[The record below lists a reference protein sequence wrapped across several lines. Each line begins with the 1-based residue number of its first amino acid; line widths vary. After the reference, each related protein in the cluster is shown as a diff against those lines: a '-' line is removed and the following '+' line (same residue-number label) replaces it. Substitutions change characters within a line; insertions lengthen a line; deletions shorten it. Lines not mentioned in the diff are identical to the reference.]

1 MNSMDTNMTVGI
13 LWGAVLFLLACIA
26 IVIVIYGKRVRRA
39 ERLAVSDPVTGGR
52 NGEGFRRAA
61 EKCLSGASA
70 QYAVVMMNVG
80 NYRQICSTFGG
91 DSGDRLLVWMHG
103 ILKSALS
110 GAEPFGR
117 VAGGTSCFLL
127 KNRQEDVIQARLQW
141 IRESAGSFNQR
152 RRIPYDLDLRFG
164 VYVPRENGESL
175 GSLQEKAAQAMERC
189 TEEARF
195 GFYEDTAGEPSSRI
209 WELIE
214 QMDRSLQNGDFLVYM
229 QPKVRLGDSRV
240 VGAEALVR
248 WRHPQRGMLT
258 PEMFVP
264 LLEEYHVMHRL
275 DEYLFERVCRKL
287 AQWKK
292 AGWKPCPISVNLS
305 RDDLNA
311 GDFPEFYAGLCQR
324 YGIEPKLI
332 EFELSEDILNRNI
345 KELHKVVEKLH
356 TCGFQCA
363 LDNFGRT
370 WIPMHLLRE
379 LDVDVI
385 KLDGSFFCTEN
396 NSRRNRF
403 VIEAILKLAN
413 QMRIRT
419 VAEGIDNSSQVQYLQ
434 QAACDMIQGLY
445 YFRPMPLEE
454 FQKTVYQDK
463 DLRYVEAEGARSGE
477 PARLDTRRTTDS
489 NIVMFSLLT
498 GEDRVAFSAPFSP
511 LLEGQLEFSGA
522 LALFRQSNLIH
533 ENDRKDFFHLLER
546 CRKEEGWVENTLR
559 FYTSEGHYE
568 WLEVHLH
575 REFSPAA
582 GDTVISGTL
591 VNVAGWKNEVNRWKE
606 KANRDALTGLY
617 NREYFEQFIANCLEK
632 GSVTTGAFVFIDVD
646 DFKRV
651 NDTLGHVI
659 GDDVLCWVAKRILGV
674 FRHTDIVARYGGDE
688 FVVFVNGI
696 GREHLKK
703 RLGQLCEE
711 FRFPYRNGAIE
722 YPVSGSIGAAMFPED
737 GRTYQELLNNADS
750 AAYEA
755 KGRGKNRFEL
765 YRPGMEG
772 DPSAQKK

>member
-1 MNSMDTNMTVGI
+1 MNGMDTNMTAGS
-13 LWGAVLFLLACIA
+13 LWGVILLLLACIA
-26 IVIVIYGKRVRRA
+26 ILIAVYSKRVRRA
-39 ERLAVSDPVTGGR
+39 EQQASTDGVTGGR

-61 EKCLSGASA
+61 EKCLSRANG
-70 QYAVVMMNVG
+70 QYAMVMMTVG
-80 NYRQICSTFGG
+80 NYRQICSTFGSE
-91 DSGDRLLVWMHG
+91 SGDRVLIWIHG
-103 ILKSALS
+103 ILKSALGS
-110 GAEPFGR
+110 AEPFGR
-117 VAGGTSCFLL
+117 LTGGTFCFLL
-127 KNRQEDVIQARLQW
+127 KNRQEDAILARLQR
-141 IRESAGSFNQR
+141 IRESANSFNRQ

-164 VYVPRENGESL
+164 VYAPRKKGESV
-175 GSLQEKAAQAMERC
+175 GALQEKAEQAMERR
-189 TEEARF
+189 TEEAWYS
-195 GFYEDTAGEPSSRI
+195 FYKDIAGEPSNRR
-209 WELIE
+209 WELVE

-240 VGAEALVR
+240 VGAEALAR

-264 LLEEYHVMHRL
+264 LLEEYRVMHRL
-275 DEYLFERVCRKL
+275 EEYLFEKICRKL
-287 AQWKK
+287 AEWKK

-311 GDFPEFYAGLCQR
+311 EDFPEAYVGLCRR
-324 YGIEPKLI
+324 YGVEPELI
-332 EFELSEDILNRNI
+332 EFELSEDILKKDI
-345 KELHKVVEKLH
+345 KVLQTVVEKLH
-356 TCGFQCA
+356 KCGFQCA
-363 LDNFGRT
+363 MDNFGKT

-379 LDVDVI
+379 LDVDAI
-385 KLDGSFFCTEN
+385 KLDSSFFCTEN

-419 VAEGIDNSSQVQYLQ
+419 VAEGIDNASQVQYLQ
-434 QAACDMIQGLY
+434 QAACDMIQGFY

-454 FQKTVYQDK
+454 FQKAVYQDG
-463 DLRYVEAEGARSGE
+463 DLRYVEAEGTRSGK
-477 PARLDTRRTTDS
+477 PARLDTHRSADS
-489 NIVMFSLLT
+489 NIVMFSLQT
-498 GEDRVAFSAPFSP
+498 GEDRVVFSVPFSP

-522 LALFRQSNLIH
+522 LSLFRQSNLIH

-559 FYTSEGHYE
+559 FYTAEGHYE

-617 NREYFEQFIANCLEK
+617 NREYFERFTGNALEK
-632 GSVTTGAFVFIDVD
+632 GAVTTGAVVFIDVD

-659 GDDVLCWVAKRILGV
+659 GDDVLCWFAKRILGV
-674 FRHTDIVARYGGDE
+674 FRHTDTVARYGGDE

-696 GREHLKK
+696 GREDLKK
-703 RLGQLCEE
+703 RLGQLCEG
-711 FRFPYRNGAIE
+711 FRFPYRNGSIE

-755 KGRGKNRFEL
+755 KGRGKNRFDL

-772 DPSAQKK
+772 DPSEQKK